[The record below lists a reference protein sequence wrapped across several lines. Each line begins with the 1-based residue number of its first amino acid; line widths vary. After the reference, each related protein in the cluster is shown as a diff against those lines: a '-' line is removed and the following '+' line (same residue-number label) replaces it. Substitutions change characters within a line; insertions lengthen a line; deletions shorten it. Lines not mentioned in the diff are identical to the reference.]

1 MLEISTKNDAGFLYD
16 KSLLEQG
23 VEFIGLINKQGR
35 MESTLFKNEMNLT
48 KEKKDMFLMGLRL
61 QNTMQSDYDDE
72 FGPVSY
78 TITEREN
85 SKFVSIPSFPH
96 IILAIMKK
104 NKGHIAVINKI
115 KIAIRDFEK
124 VRKELPAQE
133 SDQV

>member
-1 MLEISTKNDAGFLYD
+1 MLEVSAKNQVGFFYD
-16 KSLLEQG
+16 ESILEQG

-35 MESTLFKNEMNLT
+35 IESTLFKNEINLT
-48 KEKKDMFLMGLRL
+48 KEKKEMFLMGLRL
-61 QNTMQSDYDDE
+61 QSAMQSDYDDD

-85 SKFVSIPSFPH
+85 SKFVSIPSFSH

-115 KIAIRDFEK
+115 KTAIRAFEK
-124 VRKELPAQE
+124 VSKELPVQE

>member
-1 MLEISTKNDAGFLYD
+1 MLEISTKNEAGFLYD

-104 NKGHIAVINKI
+104 NKGDIAVINKI

>member
-1 MLEISTKNDAGFLYD
+1 MLEISTKNEAGFLYD

-48 KEKKDMFLMGLRL
+48 KEKKEMFLMGLRL